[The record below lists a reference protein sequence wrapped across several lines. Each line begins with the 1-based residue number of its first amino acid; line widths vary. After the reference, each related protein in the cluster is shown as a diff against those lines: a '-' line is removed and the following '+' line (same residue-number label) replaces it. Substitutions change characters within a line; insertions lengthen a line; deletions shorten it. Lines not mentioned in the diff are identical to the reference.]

1 MTVEPL
7 ELRVD
12 LQRLI
17 LAKVREL
24 NALVD
29 HARLQGF
36 LVEVEILGH
45 NIPEYSPHI
54 SVVIHP

>member
-36 LVEVEILGH
+36 LVDLEVLGQ

-54 SVVIHP
+54 SVVVHL